1 MEARPVACVAQN
13 VPTETAWGIPPEA
26 FDHIV
31 VTHQQR
37 IHRILMTL
45 LRDGDAAD
53 TLTQE
58 VFLRAFEKRASFRGE
73 ANVGTW
79 LIRIAVNLA
88 RDQRRNR
95 RLAFWRHL
103 LRSGRPKDGT
113 DVAPW
118 VADPAPSVE
127 RRIVAR
133 ERLAAVQ
140 AVVDRLSHRQRACFV
155 LRFVEAMTLEEI
167 AETLQLEVGT
177 VKAHLSRAVGAVRRQ
192 LTEREGPCEDI

>member
-1 MEARPVACVAQN
+1 MEAKPVACIAPN
-13 VPTETAWGIPPEA
+13 AATETVRGIPLEG
-26 FDHIV
+26 FDQIV
-31 VTHQQR
+31 LTHQRR
-37 IHRILMTL
+37 IHRILLTL
-45 LRDGDAAD
+45 LRDADAAD

-103 LRSGRPKDGT
+103 LRNGRPSDGT

-167 AETLQLEVGT
+167 AQALQLEVGT
-177 VKAHLSRAVGAVRRQ
+177 VKAHLARAVGAVRRQ